1 MHSPYHGLVS
11 PMAAVTPI
19 RVQAEKPRNSPLINV
34 VKVALLAIL
43 VGGSVYLL
51 WAHAE
56 WFKDP
61 RSVKAEVVSWRAC
74 GVRRGAIPRVFGRGT
89 RRGAALSARAR
100 ASRAQRFLLD
110 PLSANCARH

>member
-1 MHSPYHGLVS
+1 MVWFS

-19 RVQAEKPRNSPLINV
+19 RAQAERPRNSPLINV

-61 RSVKAEVVSWRAC
+61 RTVKAEVV
-74 GVRRGAIPRVFGRGT
+74 
-89 RRGAALSARAR
+89 
-100 ASRAQRFLLD
+100 
-110 PLSANCARH
+110 